1 MNPQSYL
8 SNIKSKLGRVY
19 TTSELNLAVETLY
32 AFDHLDRKEYENW
45 IAEIKAIE
53 SKQTERLLQVLAA

>member
-1 MNPQSYL
+1 MNAQSYL
-8 SNIKSKLGRVY
+8 SNMKSKLDRIY
-19 TTSELNLAVETLY
+19 TTSELAQTVETLH

-53 SKQTERLLQVLAA
+53 AQKTEQLLKKAA